1 MNWKRAIGWSAGV
14 VGAAAVIF
22 LAVRACDNSG
32 VRNEILA
39 TRARVNEA
47 RAKLDS
53 LAKQNQAYRDSV
65 AMWRD
70 STAKVNEKLAEC
82 EKGSKPAQANPGKK
96 PAPKKPAKPQDA
108 KPKVIRDTVFVEKQ
122 AMPII
127 PEGNN
132 TKITAND
139 NEKNI
144 VVQNEEGGKGSM
156 TEINAENNQGNIV
169 VNNGSGNVNI
179 EKDPFVDIKVAY
191 LEYKLD
197 SLGREIAI
205 VRDEKGNVIDSVVNA
220 VSQGTYKE
228 VIRRRVKFN
237 KQR

>member
-1 MNWKRAIGWSAGV
+1 MNWKRIVGASAGV
-14 VGAAAVIF
+14 IGAAVVVF
-22 LAVRACDNSG
+22 LAVRACDDKG
-32 VRNEILA
+32 LRQEVFATQDAVRS
-39 TRARVNEA
+39 A
-47 RAKLDS
+47 RAQMDS
-53 LAKQNQAYRDSV
+53 LVKQNQAYRDSI

-70 STAKVNEKLAEC
+70 STAKVNDKLVEC
-82 EKGSKPAQANPGKK
+82 ENGKK
-96 PAPKKPAKPQDA
+96 PAKKTKTG
-108 KPKVIRDTVFVEKQ
+108 PKVVTKVVRDTVFVEKPG
-122 AMPII
+122 MPII

-139 NEKNI
+139 NQKNI

-179 EKDPFVDIKVAY
+179 EKDPQMEIKVAY
-191 LEYKLD
+191 LEFKLD
-197 SLGREIAI
+197 SLGREVVE

>member
-1 MNWKRAIGWSAGV
+1 MNWKRIVGASAGV
-14 VGAAAVIF
+14 IGAAVVVF
-22 LAVRACDNSG
+22 LAVRACDDKG
-32 VRNEILA
+32 LRQEVFATQDAVRS
-39 TRARVNEA
+39 A
-47 RAKLDS
+47 RAQMDS
-53 LAKQNQAYRDSV
+53 LVKQNQAYRDSV

-70 STAKVNEKLAEC
+70 STAKVNDKLVEC
-82 EKGSKPAQANPGKK
+82 ENGKK
-96 PAPKKPAKPQDA
+96 PAKKTKTG
-108 KPKVIRDTVFVEKQ
+108 PKVVTKVVRDTVFVEKPG
-122 AMPII
+122 MPFS

-139 NEKNI
+139 NQKNI

-179 EKDPFVDIKVAY
+179 EKDPQMEIKVAY
-191 LEYKLD
+191 LEFKLD
-197 SLGREIAI
+197 SLGREVVE

>member
-22 LAVRACDNSG
+22 LAVRSCDNSG

-139 NEKNI
+139 NKKNI

-169 VNNGSGNVNI
+169 VNNGDGNVNI
-179 EKDPFVDIKVAY
+179 EKDPQMEIKVAY
-191 LEYKLD
+191 LEFKLD
-197 SLGREIAI
+197 SLGREVVE
-205 VRDEKGNVIDSVVNA
+205 VRDEKGNQIDTVLNA
-220 VSQGTYKE
+220 MVDGKIRKITEKR
-228 VIRRRVKFN
+228 VIRWKTR
-237 KQR
+237 

>member
-1 MNWKRAIGWSAGV
+1 MNWKRI
-14 VGAAAVIF
+14 VGASASVIGAAVVVF
-22 LAVRACDNSG
+22 LAVRACDDNG
-32 VRNEILA
+32 LRQELFATQDAVRS
-39 TRARVNEA
+39 A
-47 RAKLDS
+47 RAQKDS
-53 LAKQNQAYRDSV
+53 LVKQNQAYRDSI

-70 STAKVNEKLAEC
+70 STAKVNDKLVEC
-82 EKGSKPAQANPGKK
+82 ENGKK
-96 PAPKKPAKPQDA
+96 PAKKTKTG
-108 KPKVIRDTVFVEKQ
+108 PKVVTKVVRDTVFVEKPG
-122 AMPII
+122 MPII

-139 NEKNI
+139 NQKNI

-179 EKDPFVDIKVAY
+179 EKDPQMEIKVAY
-191 LEYKLD
+191 LEFKLD
-197 SLGREIAI
+197 SLGREVVE